1 MFLNIPS
8 HGNTRTTCQLT
19 DVHDEATLQ
28 KAPPK
33 HIKQQ
38 LNKKA
43 PALRLK
49 LPSRY
54 PDHGALKKPEGK
66 KKPEA
71 STAAARHGKERQ
83 QQPAGPRPG
92 SPPRTTGAGS
102 GTPPARIRSS
112 GRRLAARSA
121 SRASA
126 LPPGSGAHPRAP
138 SRPDSPRACR
148 SMTPDGSAAPP
159 SPRPER
165 RL

>member
-66 KKPEA
+66 KTRSLHRSSSARQGAP
-71 STAAARHGKERQ
+71 AAA
-83 QQPAGPRPG
+83 AGPRPG

-112 GRRLAARSA
+112 GRPLAARSA